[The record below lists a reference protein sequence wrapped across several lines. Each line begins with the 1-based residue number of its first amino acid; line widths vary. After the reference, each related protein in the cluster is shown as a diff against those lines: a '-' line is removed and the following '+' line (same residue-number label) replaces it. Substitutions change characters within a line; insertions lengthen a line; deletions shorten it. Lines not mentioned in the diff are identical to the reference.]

1 MEKNSGVVEKLDIMK
16 VIALLWSKKKLFIR
30 GVIIAF
36 VLSCAW
42 ILPKPRYYTSTVS
55 LAPETENGSEVGGSL
70 SSIASSFGFNM
81 GGGASGDAIY
91 PMLYPDVMNSSDF
104 LVSLFDVRV
113 KDSKGKVDTDYYTYL
128 TEYQEEFIW
137 AIPMNRFK
145 RLLRK
150 IMPKEK
156 AFSVGGGQEGE
167 QKANPFCL
175 TEKED
180 MVVNTLRGNIECV
193 FDLKTEVITISVT
206 DQDKLVCATMVDS
219 VRTRLQKYITD
230 YRTSKARIDADYYRN
245 LADEAKQGYE
255 QSAKAYSDYC
265 DAHQNAILQAF
276 LSERDMLENDMQ
288 AKLSTYTALE
298 AQYQAALA
306 KIQQRTPAFT
316 IIQGATVP
324 IKPAGPK
331 RMIFIA
337 AMMFLTCFGISV
349 YELRKYLF

>member
-1 MEKNSGVVEKLDIMK
+1 MEKKLDIK
-16 VIALLWSKKKLFIR
+16 EVVALLWARKKLFIW
-30 GVIIAF
+30 GTVIAF
-36 VLSCAW
+36 VLSCVW

-55 LAPETENGSEVGGSL
+55 LAPETENGGDVGGSL
-70 SSIASSFGFNM
+70 SSLASSFGFNM
-81 GGGASGDAIY
+81 GGSASGDAIY
-91 PMLYPDVMNSSDF
+91 PMLYPDILSSSDF

-128 TEYQEEFIW
+128 TEHQEEFIW
-137 AIPMNRFK
+137 SIPLNRFK
-145 RLLRK
+145 RWMRSL
-150 IMPKEK
+150 MPKAEP
-156 AFSVGGGQEGE
+156 FTLDNGQGGE
-167 QKANPFCL
+167 QKVNPFCL
-175 TEKED
+175 TEKQD
-180 MVVNTLRGNIECV
+180 MVVNALRQNIVGV

-206 DQDKLVCATMVDS
+206 DQDKLICATMADS

-230 YRTSKARIDADYYRN
+230 YRTSKARIDADYYRG
-245 LADEAKQGYE
+245 LADEARQGYE
-255 QSAKAYSDYC
+255 QAAKAYSDYC
-265 DAHQNAILQAF
+265 DAHQNVILQAF

-288 AKLSTYTALE
+288 TKLNTYTALE

-306 KIQQRTPAFT
+306 KIQQCTPAFT

-337 AMMFLTCFGISV
+337 AMMFLTCLGISV

>member
-1 MEKNSGVVEKLDIMK
+1 MEKNLANEGKIDLKQVV
-16 VIALLWSKKKLFIR
+16 ALLWSRKKLFIR
-30 GVIIAF
+30 GVLIAF
-36 VLSCAW
+36 VLSCVW
-42 ILPKPRYYTSTVS
+42 IMPKPRYYTSMVS
-55 LAPETENGSEVGGSL
+55 LAPETGNNGEMSGSL

-81 GGGASGDAIY
+81 GGGATGDAIY
-91 PMLYPDVMNSSDF
+91 PMLYPDIMSSSDF
-104 LVSLFDVRV
+104 LVSLFNIRVR
-113 KDSKGKVDTDYYTYL
+113 DSKGKVDTDYYTYL
-128 TEYQEEFIW
+128 TQYQEEFIW
-137 AIPMNRFK
+137 AIPLNRFK
-145 RLLRK
+145 RLLRSL
-150 IMPKEK
+150 MPKDE
-156 AFSVGGGQEGE
+156 ASNVAGGQNGD
-167 QKANPFCL
+167 QKTNPFCL

-180 MVVNTLRGNIECV
+180 MVVNSLRQNISCV

-206 DQDKLVCATMVDS
+206 DQDKLVCATIADS

-265 DAHQNAILQAF
+265 DTHKNAVLQVF
-276 LSERDMLENDMQ
+276 LSERDKLENDMQ
-288 AKLSTYTALE
+288 TKLSTYNALE

-316 IIQGATVP
+316 IIQGSTVP

-331 RMIFIA
+331 RMIFVA

-349 YELRKYLF
+349 YLLRKYLF